1 MYPSTI
7 HRILKK
13 YHESGYTNDLTTEE
27 LVNTSKSD
35 TNIDSNESDPT
46 NLNDLDEQI
55 FLKAAIH
62 VKQTIDQRKLANS
75 KIAEAKNTNYAYVY
89 DESEGSKGGNNV
101 ALLILDYVQ
110 TNLVKVDQPQMK
122 ELNISMDNC
131 VGQNKNRMV
140 IRTAPYMI
148 ESGLLKM

>member
-1 MYPSTI
+1 M
-7 HRILKK
+7 
-13 YHESGYTNDLTTEE
+13 N
-27 LVNTSKSD
+27 
-35 TNIDSNESDPT
+35 
-46 NLNDLDEQI
+46 EQI
-55 FLKAAIH
+55 VLKAVIH
-62 VKQTIDQRKLANS
+62 VKQTIAQRKLANS